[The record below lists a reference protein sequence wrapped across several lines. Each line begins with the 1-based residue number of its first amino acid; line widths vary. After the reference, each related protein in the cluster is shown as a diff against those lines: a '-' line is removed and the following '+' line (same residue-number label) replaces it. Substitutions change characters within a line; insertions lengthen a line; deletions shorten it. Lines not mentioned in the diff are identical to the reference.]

1 MKFSRKMKIT
11 MGLQLACFKG
21 FSWGQ
26 NNFLFWNPRAFLC
39 WRSCSHIKTI
49 PTQPLIDTFYMADT
63 KGLQLSS
70 VWQSAPMLAF
80 SQGGCSL
87 GFYWFL
93 FYNQKPAGTLLA
105 PAVRFQLSE
114 RLQDADLKPWQ
125 VLKVYKLLDFSNRV
139 FIGSFWEIWWTQVQR
154 RVWCRLGDGSAAE
167 SAAATLVLCTCG
179 LLSYI
184 HCFCCHS
191 YMMFSSWFDSHIFA
205 FAYLP
210 P

>member
-1 MKFSRKMKIT
+1 
-11 MGLQLACFKG
+11 MGLQLVCFKG

-39 WRSCSHIKTI
+39 WRSCSHIETI
-49 PTQPLIDTFYMADT
+49 PTQHVLHYIRHVLHGGYKRSATIIRLIVHSHVSILSGWLLTGFLLVSL
-63 KGLQLSS
+63 LQ
-70 VWQSAPMLAF
+70 
-80 SQGGCSL
+80 
-87 GFYWFL
+87 
-93 FYNQKPAGTLLA
+93 QKPAGTLLA

-139 FIGSFWEIWWTQVQR
+139 FIGSFWEISWTQVQC

-184 HCFCCHS
+184 HYFCCHS